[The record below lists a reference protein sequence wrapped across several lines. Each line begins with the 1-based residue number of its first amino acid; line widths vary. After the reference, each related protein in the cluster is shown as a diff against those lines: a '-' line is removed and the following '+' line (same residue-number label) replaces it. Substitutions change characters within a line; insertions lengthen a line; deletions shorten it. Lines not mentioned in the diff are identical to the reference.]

1 MLLNPQRRKRSGGVF
16 LANSSS
22 RSTLFL
28 LHANT
33 IMMPDDSQK
42 PDNLDQDRTFV
53 GERKKVSDDT
63 RNLDV
68 DATRGDAGES
78 SSDDF
83 QQALE
88 AFDEAVDL
96 AKRYDVQEEL
106 GAGGMGT
113 VLKAVDKRLGRTV
126 ALKFLLEELGDS
138 AQALRR
144 FHTEAKAVA
153 KLNHNNIVQIY
164 EMERSAEGPF
174 IVMEYVQ
181 GGSLVDLLG
190 DGPLDQ
196 GTAVDIIC
204 QVCDA
209 LGVAHDRDII
219 HRDIKPANILMTTDG
234 VPKLSDFGLARQT
247 TADHGQTQVGAVL
260 GTIDFMPPEQRQDAT
275 AVDAR
280 SDLWSLAATL
290 YQMVTGR
297 SPKVI
302 RLDLVDDSL
311 RPILAQALEEAQED
325 RYQSAAEF
333 RDALRASLQATDS
346 GVTVDVDL
354 GSGECPACHA
364 KNEPSRKFCR
374 GCGETLVQSCISCNE
389 KIPVWEQ
396 FCGECGGNQKEL
408 ISALREEIDA
418 KRERADSLVS
428 ELAFDEALEIAGE
441 IAANQDTRL
450 QHLKE
455 WSGTFIEEATAEK
468 ERQRQHAADR
478 DLEAIKHREAY
489 DYRSAIHA
497 IETIPV
503 AMRTEDISSRLK
515 QLQSDHEESD
525 ELLSQI
531 RTRLKDKELDGLLDL
546 VNRAVE
552 LRGDRE
558 DLQKLQVKLLDRAE
572 KLARERDSDE
582 DEAMRLAPLPPTPE
596 MKAVRGKGHLFF
608 PHGMKNADEYESAI
622 EQLGPDNYVQCPSC
636 SVAVKAKNLL
646 IHYNKAHKGNWPS
659 VGQVARLE
667 PQGSIPTDPL
677 GRATLSAE
685 EQLANATANP
695 PQTEQHGAVSAV
707 MFFLA
712 IGILIAHIYFSG
724 WHTLGLCGIGIVIL
738 FITAVAVGDKDA
750 PGYIS
755 FPFCIWG
762 IIWLVGWVGGWI
774 WGWFF

>member
-1 MLLNPQRRKRSGGVF
+1 
-16 LANSSS
+16 
-22 RSTLFL
+22 
-28 LHANT
+28 
-33 IMMPDDSQK
+33 MPDEPQT

-53 GERKKVSDDT
+53 GERKKVSGDT
-63 RNLDV
+63 RSLNV
-68 DATRGDAGES
+68 DATRGDAGDS
-78 SSDDF
+78 SKDDF

-88 AFDEAVDL
+88 AFDEVVDL
-96 AKRYDVQEEL
+96 AKRYDVKEKL

-113 VLKAVDKRLGRTV
+113 VLKAVDRRLGRTV

-144 FHTEAKAVA
+144 FITEAKAIA
-153 KLNHNNIVQIY
+153 MLNHNNIVQIY

-219 HRDIKPANILMTTDG
+219 HRDIKPANILITTDG

-311 RPILAQALEEAQED
+311 RPILAQALEDAQED

-346 GVTVDVDL
+346 GVMVDVDL
-354 GSGECPACHA
+354 GSGECPACHT
-364 KNEPSRKFCR
+364 KNDMKVKFCR
-374 GCGETLVQSCISCNE
+374 GCGESLQVACLSCKEPIA
-389 KIPVWEQ
+389 VWDN
-396 FCGECGGNQKEL
+396 FCTDCSGNQKEL
-408 ISALREEIDA
+408 LIALREEIDA
-418 KRERADSLVS
+418 KRTSAETLGS
-428 ELAFDEALEIAGE
+428 ELAFDKALEIAGE
-441 IAANQDTRL
+441 IADIQDTRL

-455 WSGTFIEEATAEK
+455 WSGTFTEETTAEK
-468 ERQRQHAADR
+468 ERQRQHATDR

-489 DYRSAIHA
+489 DYRSAIQA
-497 IETIPV
+497 IETIPE
-503 AMRTEDISSRLK
+503 AMRTEDISARLK
-515 QLQSDHEESD
+515 QLQSDLEESD

-531 RTRLKDKELDGLLDL
+531 RACLKDKELDGLLDL
-546 VNRAVE
+546 VDRAVE

-558 DLQKLQVKLLDRAE
+558 DLQKLQVKLLNRE
-572 KLARERDSDE
+572 ETIARERDS
-582 DEAMRLAPLPPTPE
+582 AARQVRRRAPLAPTPE
-596 MKAVRGKGHLFF
+596 
-608 PHGMKNADEYESAI
+608 
-622 EQLGPDNYVQCPSC
+622 
-636 SVAVKAKNLL
+636 L
-646 IHYNKAHKGNWPS
+646 IS
-659 VGQVARLE
+659 
-667 PQGSIPTDPL
+667 D
-677 GRATLSAE
+677 
-685 EQLANATANP
+685 
-695 PQTEQHGAVSAV
+695 SAV
-707 MFFLA
+707 L
-712 IGILIAHIYFSG
+712 SK
-724 WHTLGLCGIGIVIL
+724 TNN
-738 FITAVAVGDKDA
+738 
-750 PGYIS
+750 
-755 FPFCIWG
+755 
-762 IIWLVGWVGGWI
+762 
-774 WGWFF
+774 